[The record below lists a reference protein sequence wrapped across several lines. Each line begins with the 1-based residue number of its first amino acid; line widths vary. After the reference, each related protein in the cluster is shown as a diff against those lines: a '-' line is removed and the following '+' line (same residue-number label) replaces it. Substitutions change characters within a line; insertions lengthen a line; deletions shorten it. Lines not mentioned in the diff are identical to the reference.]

1 MIKKTKDAF
10 KQIAE
15 KIEHAYEYNKTNQQ
29 SPIKLVSIEI
39 SRGLYNLGDEEI
51 YKRVKEEIDGD
62 FKLHTNDHD
71 DYVMLF
77 VKIK

>member
-71 DYVMLF
+71 EYIMLF
-77 VKIK
+77 IKLK

>member
-15 KIEHAYEYNKTNQQ
+15 HIKNAFEYNKSNPQ
-29 SPIKLVSIEI
+29 SPIKLVSLEI

-51 YKRVKEEIDGD
+51 SKKVKEEIDGE

-71 DYVMLF
+71 DYIMLF
-77 VKIK
+77 IKLK

>member
-10 KQIAE
+10 KLIAE
-15 KIEHAYEYNKTNQQ
+15 KIEHAFEYNKTNQQ

-51 YKRVKEEIDGD
+51 DRRVREEMSNRGWNYD
-62 FKLHTNDHD
+62 FKLHI
-71 DYVMLF
+71 L
-77 VKIK
+77 IS

>member
-51 YKRVKEEIDGD
+51 DKKVREEIDGD

-71 DYVMLF
+71 DYIMLF

>member
-15 KIEHAYEYNKTNQQ
+15 KIEHAYEYNKANQQ